1 MTTLSP
7 AGGLK
12 RWTALPRSFPMAVE
26 GIEDRTDRPERVE
39 RMLESR
45 AEEEANRVPVE
56 PEVRSPVPAEEF
68 LRLGR
73 QKQAEKYMDTQLVAF
88 RFEGEIEPDPS
99 HAPIVSFH
107 PMREV
112 VNAMEEEL
120 YAFRP
125 ESVFGFLREAFQRF
139 PGRLPVQDHHDGPLN
154 LSLIHI

>member
-73 QKQAEKYMDTQLVAF
+73 
-88 RFEGEIEPDPS
+88 
-99 HAPIVSFH
+99 
-107 PMREV
+107 
-112 VNAMEEEL
+112 NA
-120 YAFRP
+120 
-125 ESVFGFLREAFQRF
+125 
-139 PGRLPVQDHHDGPLN
+139 
-154 LSLIHI
+154 

>member
-1 MTTLSP
+1 
-7 AGGLK
+7 
-12 RWTALPRSFPMAVE
+12 MAVE
-26 GIEDRTDRPERVE
+26 GIEDRTDRLDLRRAQV
-39 RMLESR
+39 ESR

-125 ESVFGFLREAFQRF
+125 ESVFGFLRRRSSAS
-139 PGRLPVQDHHDGPLN
+139 PGACPCRTTTTAP
-154 LSLIHI
+154 